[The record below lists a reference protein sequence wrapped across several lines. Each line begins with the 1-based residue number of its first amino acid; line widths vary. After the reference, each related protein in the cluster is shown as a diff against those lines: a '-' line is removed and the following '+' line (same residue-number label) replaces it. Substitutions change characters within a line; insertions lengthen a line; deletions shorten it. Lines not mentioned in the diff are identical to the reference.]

1 MARGFSSLL
10 RGLACCCVFLVA
22 VSSLAE
28 LGHGTPASTP
38 RLLFATNKDIRVANV
53 SRSNKLVST
62 IIKDLSEGVT
72 LDYYYE
78 RNLVCWSDS
87 ILEMIKCVRTNG
99 TYTQEPM
106 TIVNSSLISPDGLAC
121 DWYTGKLYWTDGEKN
136 RIEVTSISGRQQ
148 RKVLFWT
155 DIYQPRAIALVP
167 QRGIFFWTDWGD
179 VPKIERA
186 SMDGDPASRQVV
198 VADDI
203 FWPNGLTVDYEN
215 ELVYWVDGR
224 YKFIAVMDY
233 YGRNRRKIV
242 SEGLEYPF
250 AISYLEQRLYWTDWR
265 TWCIHSLDLRAPQ
278 ARPRELIHGEYIP
291 GDIEVWDA
299 RRQPP
304 PSPQQPNPCADQ
316 GGNGGCSH
324 LCLLSSRRPAGYSC
338 ACPTGVRLLED
349 GRNCAPGPQELLLI
363 VQRNEISL
371 ISLDSPDY
379 TNFVLPLSGIKH
391 AIAIDFDPIDEMLY
405 WTDEQAHVIRRAYL
419 NGTGQQ
425 DVVTS
430 EVKSADGI
438 AVDWIARNLYW
449 TDTGTDRI
457 EVARLDGS
465 SRRVLVH
472 EDLGEPRAI
481 ALALELGWMFW
492 TDWDDKR
499 PKIERS
505 NLDGS
510 ERTLLVGKD
519 IVWPNGI
526 ALDLERRKVYWCD
539 AKTDKIE
546 VCNMDGT
553 DRREVIT
560 DNLPHLFGFS
570 LLGDFL
576 YWTDWQRRS
585 IDRAH
590 KLTGGDREVIVEQFP
605 NVMGLKAVHRGR
617 PNGTNPC
624 AKANGGCSH
633 LCLNRPK
640 DKYVCACPIGYELTK
655 DLKTCIVPE
664 AFLLYTRKDKIG
676 RTSIENPNN
685 DKVIPIAGVK
695 DVSALDFEMSDNRI
709 YWTDVK
715 QKAISRAFVN
725 GSEVEK
731 VVDLGL
737 ETPDG
742 LAVDWI
748 AHNLYWSDTG
758 TRRIEVVHLESYSR
772 RVLIWQDLIEPR
784 CLALDPQRGYLYWT
798 EWANTGS
805 IERAWLDGS
814 NRQVIVSDVGR
825 TNGLTID
832 HETRRLYWADL
843 YTSAIDSYDLTTKSR
858 KAIMQKIGYPFSI
871 TQYQDYIYWTDWNT
885 GYIER
890 ANKTTGGN
898 RTKIHDHLES
908 VTDLLLC
915 HESRQPG
922 WNTCATNN
930 GDCSHL
936 CIALPQESGGTSTS
950 HKCACPTHYS
960 LAPNNRTCVAPKNF
974 IVYSYRNVMGRFL
987 PDANDCPD
995 ITLRVQG
1002 LKNVRAIEFDP
1013 ISQYIYW
1020 IRTGDGRTSSIRKAL
1035 ENRTHTVV
1043 VLPGGAGHPFDLA
1056 LDPLGRL
1063 LFWSCSINDAINVTR
1078 LDSDS
1083 SVGVVVKGEGEK
1095 PRNIV
1100 LHPERRLLFWTDIG
1114 EKRRVMQSL
1123 MDGKERV
1130 VIASDL
1136 EPPTSLAVDTITN
1149 VVYYAHGNQIEFSDI
1164 NGGNRHS
1171 LVEAAQGSIVHLSV
1185 LFDYVYWFNRDSQTV
1200 ERVHKMKGSGKKA
1213 VMSNRPLTDL
1223 VSVRMP
1229 SSHAMESNVCSPLH
1243 EYGGCSHICVGASA
1257 TGPRCS
1263 CPQSLVLSDD
1273 GKNCRIAPTCGADH
1287 FTCLTSKSAEFK
1299 DCIPSSWKCDG
1310 QNDCADGSDEV
1321 GCSPCDRNKFFECLD
1336 GHCIDNAWVCDG
1348 TAHCSRGEDEVNCC
1362 QHNEFRC
1369 KNSDVCLPIS
1379 ALCDGWANCADESD
1393 ELESSCLGS
1402 IDNRRQPLDPAL
1414 DAGKNAYLLILLIF
1428 TLSGITFVFVFYYC
1442 RRRFTSGEELP
1453 DILHDSAGDPLSPKT
1468 YRLAKPMLNQKN
1480 SRKNLKLDTAVRMST
1495 LNASSISSSYDRSH
1509 ITGFS
1514 YCASSSTHGSSAGG
1528 YPQETLNPP
1537 PSPATT
1543 ANSTRCSSSNA
1554 SRYNAYRNYR
1564 SINQPPPPTPCST
1577 DVCDES
1583 DSNYPAIP
1591 RFRYGHAG
1599 EPFPPPPTPR
1609 SVYQSDTAISCP
1621 PSPSSRSSTYFSPL
1635 PPPPSPVP

>member
-1 MARGFSSLL
+1 MIKGSP
-10 RGLACCCVFLVA
+10 
-22 VSSLAE
+22 
-28 LGHGTPASTP
+28 T
-38 RLLFATNKDIRVANV
+38 LLFATNKDIRLANV
-53 SRSNKLVST
+53 SRSNKVVST
-62 IIKDLSEGVT
+62 IVKDLSESVT
-72 LDYYYE
+72 LDFYYE
-78 RNLVCWSDS
+78 RSLVCWSDS
-87 ILEMIKCVRTNG
+87 ALEMIQCVRTNG
-99 TYTQEPM
+99 TYTQEPI
-106 TIVNSSLISPDGLAC
+106 TVVNSSLISPDGLAC

-136 RIEVTSISGRQQ
+136 RIEVTSIDGRH

-155 DIYQPRAIALVP
+155 EIYQPRAIALVP
-167 QRGIFFWTDWGD
+167 MKSIFFWTDWGD

-186 SMDGDPASRQVV
+186 AMNGEPSSRSVV
-198 VADDI
+198 VSDDI
-203 FWPNGLTVDYEN
+203 FWPNGLTIDYEN
-215 ELVYWVDGR
+215 DLVYWVDGR
-224 YKFIAVMDY
+224 HKFIEVMDY

-242 SEGLEYPF
+242 SDGLEYPF
-250 AISYLEQRLYWTDWR
+250 AITYFDQRLYWTDWR
-265 TWCIHSLDLRAPQ
+265 TWCIHALDLRPTN
-278 ARPRELIHGEYIP
+278 ARPRDIFHGEYIP
-291 GDIEVWDA
+291 GDIEVWDP

-304 PSPQQPNPCADQ
+304 AVNNPCKFNN
-316 GGNGGCSH
+316 GNCSH
-324 LCLLSSRRPAGYSC
+324 LCLLSPKAPGYSC
-338 ACPTGVRLLED
+338 ACPTGVKLVD
-349 GRNCAPGPQELLLI
+349 NYNCAKGPQELLLI
-363 VQRNEISL
+363 VQRNEISM

-379 TNFVLPLSGIKH
+379 TNFVLPLIGIKH
-391 AIAIDFDPIDEMLY
+391 AIAIDFDPIDEMFY

-419 NGTGQQ
+419 DGSGQE
-425 DVVTS
+425 DILTS

-457 EVARLDGS
+457 EVARLNGT
-465 SRRVLVH
+465 SRKVLIH

-510 ERTLLVGKD
+510 ERTLLITKD

-526 ALDLERRKVYWCD
+526 ALDLERKKVYWCD

-560 DNLPHLFGFS
+560 ENLPHLFGFS

-590 KLTGGDREVIVEQFP
+590 KLTGGEREIIVEQFP
-605 NVMGLKAVHRGR
+605 NVMGLKAVHRGT

-624 AKANGGCSH
+624 AKNNGGCSH
-633 LCLNRPK
+633 LCLNRPW
-640 DKYVCACPIGYELTK
+640 DKYVCACQIGYELTK
-655 DLKTCIVPE
+655 DMKTCVVPE
-664 AFLLYTRKDKIG
+664 AFLLFTRKDKI
-676 RTSIENPNN
+676 RRNSIENANN
-685 DKVIPIAGVK
+685 DNIIPITGIK
-695 DVSALDFEMSDNRI
+695 DASALDFEISDNRL

-715 QKAISRAFVN
+715 LKSITRAFMN

-742 LAVDWI
+742 LAIDWI

-758 TRRIEVVHLESYSR
+758 TRRIEIVHLEGYSR

-784 CLALDPQRGYLYWT
+784 CLALDPERGFFYWT
-798 EWANTGS
+798 EWGNTGS
-805 IERAWLDGS
+805 IERAWLDGTH
-814 NRQVIVSDVGR
+814 RQIIISDIGR

-832 HETRRLYWADL
+832 HEARRLYWADL
-843 YTSAIDSYDLTTKSR
+843 FTPAIDSYDLITKKR
-858 KAIMQKIGYPFSI
+858 RPIITEKIGYPFSI
-871 TQYQDYIYWTDWNT
+871 TQYEDYIYWTDWNT
-885 GYIER
+885 GDIER

-898 RTKIHDHLES
+898 RTKIHGNLES
-908 VTDLLLC
+908 VTDLSVC
-915 HESRQPG
+915 HKSRQPG
-922 WNTCATNN
+922 WNTCGSNN

-936 CIALPQESGGTSTS
+936 CIALPGNAGAFSKN
-950 HKCACPTHYS
+950 HKCACPTHYN
-960 LAPNNRTCVAPKNF
+960 LAPDNRTCIAPKNF
-974 IVYSYRNVMGRFL
+974 MVYSFRNVMGRLL
-987 PDANDCPD
+987 PDTYDCPD

-1020 IRTGDGRTSSIRKAL
+1020 IRTGDGRSSSIRKAL
-1035 ENRTHTVV
+1035 ENRTHAVV
-1043 VLPGGAGHPFDLA
+1043 VLPGGTGHPFDLA

-1063 LFWSCSINDAINVTR
+1063 LFWSCSMNDAINVTR

-1083 SVGVVVKGEGEK
+1083 TIGVVVKGEGEK
-1095 PRNIV
+1095 PRNIA

-1114 EKRRVMQSL
+1114 EKMRVMQSL

-1136 EPPTSLAVDTITN
+1136 ESPTSLAVDTSAN
-1149 VVYYAHGNQIEFSDI
+1149 LVYWAHGRQIEFAELD
-1164 NGGNRHS
+1164 GANRRI
-1171 LVEAAQGSIVHLSV
+1171 LLAAIQGSLVHLSV
-1185 LFDYVYWFNRDSQTV
+1185 LFDYVYWFDRDSQVV
-1200 ERVHKMKGSGKKA
+1200 ERVEKTTGSGRKV
-1213 VMSNRPLTDL
+1213 VMSNRALTDL

-1229 SSHAMESNVCSPLH
+1229 SNLAMESNVCSPLH
-1243 EYGGCSHICVGASA
+1243 EYGGCSHICIGGGASS
-1257 TGPRCS
+1257 RCS
-1263 CPQSLVLSDD
+1263 CPQSLVLADD
-1273 GKNCRIAPTCGADH
+1273 GKNCRVAPTCGADH
-1287 FTCLTSKSAEFK
+1287 FTCLSSKTTDSK
-1299 DCIPSSWKCDG
+1299 DCIPATWKCDG
-1310 QNDCADGSDEV
+1310 QRDCADGSDEI
-1321 GCSPCDRNKFFECLD
+1321 GCPPCNRDMYFECHN

-1348 TAHCSRGEDEVNCC
+1348 TSQCSNGEDEINCC
-1362 QHNEFRC
+1362 RPGQFRC
-1369 KNSDVCLPIS
+1369 TTSGVCIS
-1379 ALCDGWANCADESD
+1379 AAALCDDWENCADGSD
-1393 ELESSCLGS
+1393 ESAPACASANNHRQAVDPSLDSGKSTYVVAVLVVMAATVLVVLG
-1402 IDNRRQPLDPAL
+1402 
-1414 DAGKNAYLLILLIF
+1414 
-1428 TLSGITFVFVFYYC
+1428 FYYC
-1442 RRRFTSGEELP
+1442 RRRLAGNEDLP
-1453 DILHDSAGDPLSPKT
+1453 DILHDSAGDPLSPKSC
-1468 YRLAKPMLNQKN
+1468 RMAKPMLAQKN
-1480 SRKNLKLDTAVRMST
+1480 ARKDLKPGMAVRMST
-1495 LNASSISSSYDRSH
+1495 LNGSSISSSYDRSH
-1509 ITGFS
+1509 ITG
-1514 YCASSSTHGSSAGG
+1514 ASSSTHGSSAGG

-1554 SRYNAYRNYR
+1554 SRYRPYRNYR